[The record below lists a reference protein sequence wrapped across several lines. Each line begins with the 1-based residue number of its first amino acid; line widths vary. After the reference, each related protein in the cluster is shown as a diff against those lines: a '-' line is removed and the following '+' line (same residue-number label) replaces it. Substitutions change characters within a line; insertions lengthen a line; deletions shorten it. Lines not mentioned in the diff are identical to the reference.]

1 MPSISGSNS
10 KCKAGLFL
18 AKRTL
23 LSILHNKLNFSGL
36 QIYCK
41 KRERERERERGRER
55 ERKKKKKRKKERK
68 SQRHTHTHQ
77 PTPKKRRKKK
87 KEKKKKQKNKNE
99 TKKEEKT
106 HVSTCPYFQC
116 GRSESRLKPRW
127 AALYRRAQISLP
139 ALASFQC

>member
-41 KRERERERERGRER
+41 KREREGEREREREEEEEEK
-55 ERKKKKKRKKERK
+55 ERKKKSKT
-68 SQRHTHTHQ
+68 HTHT
-77 PTPKKRRKKK
+77 PTHPPKKKK
-87 KEKKKKQKNKNE
+87 KEKRKKEKTKKTKKQKRNKKRRKN
-99 TKKEEKT
+99 